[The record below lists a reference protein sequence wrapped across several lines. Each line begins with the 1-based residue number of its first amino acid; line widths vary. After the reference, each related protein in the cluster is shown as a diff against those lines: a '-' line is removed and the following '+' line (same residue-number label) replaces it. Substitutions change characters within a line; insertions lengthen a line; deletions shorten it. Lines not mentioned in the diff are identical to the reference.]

1 MNVMSDIAY
10 IATKNTCTFTFL
22 LHTNFSFFYP
32 HAEIYLLVS
41 VYPDKAEDSNQYDC
55 LQFQKGVTT

>member
-41 VYPDKAEDSNQYDC
+41 VYPDKAEDSN
-55 LQFQKGVTT
+55 